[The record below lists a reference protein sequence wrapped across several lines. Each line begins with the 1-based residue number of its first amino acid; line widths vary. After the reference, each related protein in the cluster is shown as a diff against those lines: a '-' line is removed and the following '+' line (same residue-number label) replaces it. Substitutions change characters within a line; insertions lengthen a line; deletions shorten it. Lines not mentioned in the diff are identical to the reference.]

1 MTELTNFFGP
11 GKHLVGTLSVPAPE
25 TQRPVGFI
33 LLNAGVISR
42 IGPHRINVKL
52 ASALAARGFASLR
65 FDLSAQGDSLQPR
78 AAIPFL
84 EQAVADVR
92 AAMDHMQRTVGVDHF
107 IIAGLCSGAHHAT
120 STAVADERV
129 VGVWMYDTFHYPTA
143 KTPVYY
149 YTERLRREGLRA
161 MVPWFSKLLRGRA
174 LRPVA
179 ATPESQEYWQ
189 ATPPRAQYGA
199 MLQRLVRRGTKIFVV
214 HSGSFLDAYSYAGQF
229 LDGFR
234 DYLRPGDIR
243 SDFFPEFDHTLT
255 SVEAQQRVIRDIC
268 GWAEDVGPAQAGA
281 TRG

>member
-1 MTELTNFFGP
+1 MTELTNVFGP
-11 GKHLVGTLSVPAPE
+11 AKHLVGTLSIPAPDA
-25 TQRPVGFI
+25 QRPVAFI

-42 IGPHRINVKL
+42 VGPHRINVKL

-92 AAMDHMQRTVGVDHF
+92 AAMDHMQRTVGVDRF

-120 STAVADERV
+120 STAVVDERV

-143 KTPVYY
+143 KTPVFYY
-149 YTERLRREGLRA
+149 MNRFRKEGLRPIG
-161 MVPWFSKLLRGRA
+161 PWLTKLLRGERS
-174 LRPVA
+174 RPI
-179 ATPESQEYWQ
+179 TPPESQEYWQ

-199 MLQRLVRRGTKIFVV
+199 MLQQLVRRGTKIFVV
-214 HSGSFLDAYSYAGQF
+214 HSGSFIDAYSYAGQF
-229 LDGFR
+229 LDSFR
-234 DYLRPGDIR
+234 EYLRPGDIR

-268 GWAEDVGPAQAGA
+268 GWAEGVGPARPAAMG
-281 TRG
+281 G